1 MIADSSSHLK
11 FWFQTDLEHE
21 TSASYYRQGKQLLNF
36 SPWSCVGHSL
46 RPMCI
51 LWLVKIWQVSSSGK
65 LMQHLETCF
74 LIAGWSWQSCVSSCD
89 VFNCPFPLDAPN
101 EMKGFSVIGFL
112 VEKCAACQSH
122 RKSDF
127 GWHRFVF
134 HLAWCVKGLKSL
146 KRFWPY
152 SRWFSGAAS
161 RLVSLSNYKLYF
173 MLFFFWFRE
182 VERR

>member
-21 TSASYYRQGKQLLNF
+21 TSASYYRQGRQLLNF
-36 SPWSCVGHSL
+36 SPWSRVGHAL

-51 LWLVKIWQVSSSGK
+51 LWLVKIWQVCSCGK

-74 LIAGWSWQSCVSSCD
+74 LIAEADRVLCHLVM
-89 VFNCPFPLDAPN
+89 FLTAFPLDVHN
-101 EMKGFSVIGFL
+101 EMKGSSVIGFL

-134 HLAWCVKGLKSL
+134 HLAWCVRGLKSL
-146 KRFWPY
+146 KRFLPY

-173 MLFFFWFRE
+173 MFFFFWFRE
-182 VERR
+182 VERS